1 MIIINIP
8 TGESIEK
15 SLKRYKRK
23 VENIGLLKELKRRKF
38 FTKNSDL
45 RREELK
51 KAKYIQT
58 KNEFQ

>member
-1 MIIINIP
+1 MIIINLSQS
-8 TGESIEK
+8 ESIEK
-15 SLKRYKRK
+15 ALKRYKRK

-45 RREELK
+45 KREEIK

-58 KNEFQ
+58 KNEL

>member
-1 MIIINIP
+1 MIIINL
-8 TGESIEK
+8 TKGESIEK
-15 SLKRYKRK
+15 ALKRYKRK

-45 RREELK
+45 KREEIK

-58 KNEFQ
+58 KNEL

>member
-1 MIIINIP
+1 MIIINLSQ
-8 TGESIEK
+8 GESIDK
-15 SLKRYKRK
+15 ALKRYKRK

-45 RREELK
+45 KREEIK

-58 KNEFQ
+58 KNEL

>member
-1 MIIINIP
+1 MIIINIS

-15 SLKRYKRK
+15 ALKRYKRK

-45 RREELK
+45 RREEIK

>member
-1 MIIINIP
+1 MIIINLSQ
-8 TGESIEK
+8 GESIEK
-15 SLKRYKRK
+15 ALKRYKRK

-45 RREELK
+45 KREEIK

-58 KNEFQ
+58 KNELQ

>member
-1 MIIINIP
+1 MIIINLSQ
-8 TGESIEK
+8 GESIEK
-15 SLKRYKRK
+15 ALKRYKRK

-45 RREELK
+45 KREEIK

-58 KNEFQ
+58 KNEL

>member
-1 MIIINIP
+1 MIIINLSQ
-8 TGESIEK
+8 GESIEK
-15 SLKRYKRK
+15 ALKRYKRK

-45 RREELK
+45 KREEIK

-58 KNEFQ
+58 KNGL

>member
-1 MIIINIP
+1 MIIINL
-8 TGESIEK
+8 TQGESIEK
-15 SLKRYKRK
+15 ALKRYKRK

-45 RREELK
+45 KREEIK

-58 KNEFQ
+58 KNEL